1 MTKKIKQISISEA
14 MDLSKSGRK
23 VYVIPSTDKP
33 TIKLFNNMSVGD
45 VLDENNEYIFIV
57 FDEFE

>member
-1 MTKKIKQISISEA
+1 MEKKIKQISITEA
-14 MDLSKSGRK
+14 LEYSKSGRK

-33 TIKLFNNMSVGD
+33 NIKLFNNMSVGE

-57 FDEFE
+57 FE